1 MRSKFR
7 SAVTCLRLSSDP
19 LYLMVGVSTQLNEYT
34 ASATG
39 CPCLYDADVTDCAC
53 CVNDDACQCPL
64 LSATSSQ
71 QCVMCGDQASCP
83 SGAYQH
89 KYTNACRTE
98 KFVRFD
104 LLSNSDAKQCNSKRL
119 HINYISY
126 EIYMYMYM

>member
-1 MRSKFR
+1 MSYRIENTNVQIIF
-7 SAVTCLRLSSDP
+7 CHQNP
-19 LYLMVGVSTQLNEYT
+19 LYFTARASTQLNSYT
-34 ASATG
+34 VSATG

-89 KYTNACRTE
+89 KYTNECRR
-98 KFVRFD
+98 KQLASFD
-104 LLSNSDAKQCNSKRL
+104 LLSDSDAKQCNSKRVDV
-119 HINYISY
+119 NYVSY
-126 EIYMYMYM
+126 M